1 MRFLTTCI
9 LSISMACLI
18 LLAKASLAADD
29 KSKGPEVK
37 VGDPA
42 PVFESTDDQGNA
54 WKSADHVG
62 KKVLVV
68 YFYPADLTGGC
79 TKQACSYR
87 DDMSKL
93 TEKGVE
99 VVGISGD
106 SAKNHEVFKKVHKLN
121 FTLLADEDGSVAKK
135 FGVTVGK
142 GGDFPTKDAD
152 GNPIVLKRGVTADR
166 WTFVINK
173 DGKVIYKN
181 TKVNPTQDSK
191 QILELVEKQ
200 S

>member
-1 MRFLTTCI
+1 MKIVIRSMVMLSLVCLVNGRTT
-9 LSISMACLI
+9 AEDK
-18 LLAKASLAADD
+18 AK
-29 KSKGPEVK
+29 KGEVK

-42 PVFESTDDQGNA
+42 PAFESTDDQGNT
-54 WKSADHVG
+54 WKSSDHVG
-62 KKVLVV
+62 KKILVV

-106 SAKNHEVFKKVHKLN
+106 SAKNHEVFKKVQKLN
-121 FTLLADEDGSVAKK
+121 FTLLADEDGSVAKT
-135 FGVTVGK
+135 FGVPVGK
-142 GGDFPTKDAD
+142 GGDFDTKDAD
-152 GNPIVLKRGVTADR
+152 GNPIKLKRGVTAQR

-173 DGKVIYKN
+173 DGKIIYKN
-181 TKVNPTQDSK
+181 IKVNPTQDSK
-191 QILELVEKQ
+191 QILELIEKQ

>member
-1 MRFLTTCI
+1 LG
-9 LSISMACLI
+9 
-18 LLAKASLAADD
+18 LLATTSMAADD
-29 KSKGPEVK
+29 KEKAAEVK

-42 PVFESTDDQGNA
+42 PVFESTDDQGSA

-62 KKVLVV
+62 KKILVV

-135 FGVTVGK
+135 FGVAVGK

-152 GNPIVLKRGVTADR
+152 GNPIVLKRGVTAQR

-173 DGKVIYKN
+173 DGKIIYKN

-191 QILELVEKQ
+191 QIMELIEKQ

>member
-1 MRFLTTCI
+1 MKIVIRSMVMLALVCLVTGRTT
-9 LSISMACLI
+9 AEDK
-18 LLAKASLAADD
+18 AK
-29 KSKGPEVK
+29 KGEVK

-42 PVFESTDDQGNA
+42 PAFESTDDQGNT
-54 WKSADHVG
+54 WKSSDHVG
-62 KKVLVV
+62 KKILVV

-106 SAKNHEVFKKVHKLN
+106 SAKNHEVFKKAQKLN
-121 FTLLADEDGSVAKK
+121 FTLLADEDGSVAKT
-135 FGVTVGK
+135 FGVPVGK
-142 GGDFPTKDAD
+142 GGDFDTKDAD
-152 GNPIVLKRGVTADR
+152 GNPIKLKRGVTAQR

-173 DGKVIYKN
+173 DGKIIYKN
-181 TKVNPTQDSK
+181 IKVNPTQDSK
-191 QILELVEKQ
+191 QILELIEKQ